1 MQQPPNQ
8 EYPQQQWQQQHTS
21 WGSSPKWQQFE
32 PLPPQYPQQMPPPQ
46 QQTNYAQPQ
55 SDYPPPPTPPQQ
67 PPFSQQQYQK
77 QQWYQPDYT
86 QPPTYNS
93 PQQLPIQRPKRNR
106 VKLWISV
113 SIAGTVLAILVVVS
127 SVLIGYSLLFSPSH
141 SLETIFT
148 STQYPALHTEYN
160 GTIAVSLT
168 SSSSPLA
175 VPMVLIITSND
186 NQGHISGRI
195 GILLAP
201 YGGDPFIGTLGVDRT
216 ITFTATPYPLGV
228 LTIFSGRVNSDSS
241 ISGTT
246 SSSTYYPSEPWKLFP
261 VKGK

>member
-1 MQQPPNQ
+1 MQQSPNP
-8 EYPQQQWQQQHTS
+8 Y
-21 WGSSPKWQQFE
+21 
-32 PLPPQYPQQMPPPQ
+32 PQYPQQQPSQPLPPQ

-55 SDYPPPPTPPQQ
+55 SYYPPPPTPPQQ
-67 PPFSQQQYQK
+67 PSFSQQQYQK

-93 PQQLPIQRPKRNR
+93 PQQLPIQRPKQKRL
-106 VKLWISV
+106 VLWVSV
-113 SIAGTVLAILVVVS
+113 SIIGAVLAILVVVS
-127 SVLIGYSLLFSPSH
+127 SVLIGYRF
-141 SLETIFT
+141 FT
-148 STQYPALHTEYN
+148 STQYPTLHTEYN
-160 GTIAVSLT
+160 GTIAFSLT

-186 NQGHISGRI
+186 NQGHISGRV
-195 GILLAP
+195 GMLTAP
-201 YGGDPFIGTLGVDRT
+201 YGGDPFIGTLGVDGT

-228 LTIFSGRVNSDSS
+228 LTIFTGRVNSDSS